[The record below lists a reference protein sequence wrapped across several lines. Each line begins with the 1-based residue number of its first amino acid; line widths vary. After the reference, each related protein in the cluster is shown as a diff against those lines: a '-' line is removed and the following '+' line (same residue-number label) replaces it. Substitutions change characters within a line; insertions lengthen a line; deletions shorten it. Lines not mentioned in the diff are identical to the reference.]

1 MRIGIFLLILAL
13 SPALPADDA
22 RDRLIVETVLK
33 LDSFRFESASAKVK
47 EAIGRYLVR
56 DAGSEEYYELLE
68 RFRIVDQLPVLATLA
83 SGEKVNARAARLLVT
98 IGGEVAISKALAG
111 AGEDRPQLLMS
122 LGAVNDPISVAA
134 LERLL
139 EGKDLPLARQSAKA
153 LTGSPAGQLR
163 LLELAETDSLAA
175 ELKSGASLALA
186 ASVDPAVRARAAKV
200 LPLPASLGGEALP
213 ALAELVKMRGVVEK
227 GKAVYLRACF
237 ACHRSGNKGIDF
249 GPALTEIG
257 DKLAREAMYIA
268 IMDPSAAISFGYEGF
283 AVETKSG
290 QKLIGYVA
298 SDGDAELAMKVPGGA
313 LISIKRPDIKSKEA
327 LPVSLMPSAL
337 VATMSRDELVN
348 LVEYLTTLKK

>member
-1 MRIGIFLLILAL
+1 MRIGIFLVILAL

-33 LDSFRFESASAKVK
+33 LDAFDYESASAKVK
-47 EAIGRYLVR
+47 EAIGRYLTKG
-56 DAGSEEYYELLE
+56 AGSEEYYELVE
-68 RFRIVDQLPVLATLA
+68 RYRIIEELPVLATLA
-83 SGEKVNARAARLLVT
+83 SGEKVNARAAGLLVA
-98 IGGEVAISKALAG
+98 IGGEAAISSAVAG
-111 AGEDRPQLLMS
+111 AGVDMPLLLMS
-122 LGAVNDPISVAA
+122 LGAVNDPKSVVA

-139 EGKDLPLARQSAKA
+139 KGKDLSLARQSAKA

-175 ELKSGASLALA
+175 ELKNGVAFALA
-186 ASVDPAVRARAAKV
+186 ASVDPAVRDRAAKV
-200 LPLPASLGGEALP
+200 LPLPAALGGEALP
-213 ALAELVKMRGVVEK
+213 VVAELAKMRGMVKK
-227 GKAVYLRACF
+227 GEAVYLRACF
-237 ACHRSGNKGIDF
+237 TCHKSGDKGIDF

-268 IMDPSAAISFGYEGF
+268 IMDPSAAISFGYEGV
-283 AVETKSG
+283 AVETESG
-290 QKLIGYVA
+290 QKIIGYVT
-298 SDGDAELAMKVPGGA
+298 SDVGEELAMKVPGGA
-313 LISIKRPDIKSKEA
+313 LISIKRSDIKSKEA